1 MPCLGFRVSSR
12 FDSCGAVL
20 TRGGES
26 VARATAHHTR
36 AVFVVSPVYGQGKV
50 SVAKGT
56 TQTKTV
62 FSLVGGRL
70 REGSGR
76 KMLERCTDSYEG
88 DV

>member
-1 MPCLGFRVSSR
+1 MISR
-12 FDSCGAVL
+12 FDSCGAAL

-26 VARATAHHTR
+26 VARATAHTK
-36 AVFVVSPVYGQGKV
+36 AVFVVSPVYDQRKV

-62 FSLVGGRL
+62 FLLVGGRL

-76 KMLERCTDSYEG
+76 KMHERCTDSYENYMYISS
-88 DV
+88 